1 MQSNGYADWQDGKLP
16 KKLERNSQGNRK
28 PNSKPSR
35 VIKNNL
41 MHYGKACAGFV
52 KVDAIVS
59 AKTVVKEIKAAGN
72 ALRQDATLY
81 KKEMEMSKVEET
93 DDGNKRD

>member
-1 MQSNGYADWQDGKLP
+1 
-16 KKLERNSQGNRK
+16 
-28 PNSKPSR
+28 
-35 VIKNNL
+35 
-41 MHYGKACAGFV
+41 MHYGKAGAGFV
-52 KVDAIVS
+52 KVGAIVS

-72 ALRQDATLY
+72 ALDATLY